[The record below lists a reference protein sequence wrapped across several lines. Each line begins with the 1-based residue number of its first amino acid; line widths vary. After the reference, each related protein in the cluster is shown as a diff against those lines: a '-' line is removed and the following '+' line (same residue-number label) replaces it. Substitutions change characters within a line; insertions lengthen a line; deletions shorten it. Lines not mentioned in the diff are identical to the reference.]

1 MIRSKKLIKI
11 KNLKHYFFNSVG
23 GHSKNIYKSLNCGP
37 GSKDNKKNIKKNL
50 QIVRKKISKK
60 AKNIF
65 LVHQIHGNKFIFID
79 KTYDIKKNL
88 KLML

>member
-1 MIRSKKLIKI
+1 MVL
-11 KNLKHYFFNSVG
+11 
-23 GHSKNIYKSLNCGP
+23 

-65 LVHQIHGNKFIFID
+65 LVHQIHSNKFIFID
-79 KTYDIKKNL
+79 KAYSNKEKPKADAIITNKKNFPIGVL
-88 KLML
+88 NC